1 MAADIAADHSE
12 ADTVDVHSAEAA
24 VAASAAAAAVLL
36 LAAALAADHPTGLT
50 AADLPIVALPMAVLP
65 MAVLPMAVLPIVALP
80 MAVLCHPRLR
90 VRYITIADVYTAETE
105 QAEAWDAGQPQL
117 SLSL

>member
-36 LAAALAADHPTGLT
+36 LAEALAADHPTGLT

-65 MAVLPMAVLPIVALP
+65 MAVL
-80 MAVLCHPRLR
+80 CHPRLR
-90 VRYITIADVYTAETE
+90 VRYITTADAYTGETE

>member
-65 MAVLPMAVLPIVALP
+65 MAVLPIVALP